1 MREKEHEMKSTM
13 SKRRKKLVNRK
24 INIVEMAE
32 SRLVASKMVFKPSGF
47 LVHQMKCDAG
57 RNAPRF
63 CTPMSFF
70 FGFGYRKRY
79 VSERCF
85 KIYNFRWHGKVSSGC
100 KCKNKY
106 LK

>member
-70 FGFGYRKRY
+70 LVLDTENATSVKGASKSIIFDGMVK
-79 VSERCF
+79 
-85 KIYNFRWHGKVSSGC
+85 
-100 KCKNKY
+100 
-106 LK
+106 